1 MVESAPNMVKL
12 TVGDFSKLVQN
23 RRDLY
28 EAMIRNGYYLPK
40 FKTTMITEE
49 YMRNVMSGKT
59 FCPKFED
66 IKMLPC
72 PRPPKKDALI
82 TKFLEICVS
91 HNFTHTGVDEKH
103 VPDKRWLMDFV
114 SSFKPEDEIFKKDY
128 LPPAK
133 ETKLSELKTIE
144 LPASF
149 LQDLP
154 QSTRRSRRKGLRI
167 SKEGLA
173 GQKMERMKR
182 LKKQL

>member
-1 MVESAPNMVKL
+1 
-12 TVGDFSKLVQN
+12 
-23 RRDLY
+23 
-28 EAMIRNGYYLPK
+28 
-40 FKTTMITEE
+40 
-49 YMRNVMSGKT
+49 
-59 FCPKFED
+59 
-66 IKMLPC
+66 
-72 PRPPKKDALI
+72 
-82 TKFLEICVS
+82 
-91 HNFTHTGVDEKH
+91 
-103 VPDKRWLMDFV
+103 MDFV